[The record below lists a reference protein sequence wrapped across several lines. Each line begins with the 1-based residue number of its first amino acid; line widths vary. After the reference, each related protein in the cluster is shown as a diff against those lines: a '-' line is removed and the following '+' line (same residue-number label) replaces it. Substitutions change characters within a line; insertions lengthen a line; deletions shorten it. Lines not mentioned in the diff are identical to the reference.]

1 MHCLGVSGG
10 ISVKT
15 GLEKERTLGGDGS
28 IDTFVSWERVRILIL
43 GGMSISG
50 SFCKVRGFFSAAF
63 FARNLVMRFTF
74 LSTLDGLL

>member
-15 GLEKERTLGGDGS
+15 GFEKERSLGGDGS

-43 GGMSISG
+43 GGM
-50 SFCKVRGFFSAAF
+50 
-63 FARNLVMRFTF
+63 
-74 LSTLDGLL
+74 